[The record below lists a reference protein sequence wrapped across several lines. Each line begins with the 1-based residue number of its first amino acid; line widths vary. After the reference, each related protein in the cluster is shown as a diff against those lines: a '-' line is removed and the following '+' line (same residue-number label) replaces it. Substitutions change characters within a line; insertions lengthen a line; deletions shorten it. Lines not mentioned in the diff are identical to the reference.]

1 MKKLNLTT
9 ISVLIIS
16 FFAYFTANSQ
26 ENILPETGKVGIG
39 TLNPSAKLDVNGKVH
54 IDSMLLVKDSILIQ
68 KNARIQKN
76 LKVEGD
82 TKFEQDAEV
91 QKELTVNGNTILKG
105 DLMVDQSVFLNT
117 LQQVN
122 GLANSKIVVYDAIEK
137 KLNGLDPAFF
147 VDEVYKIPCLIQDGD
162 VLNPTWNNG
171 TNKIF
176 SECPHVNV
184 GIATTVPRVSLDVLG
199 TTYSQKLFLGNLTPT
214 NSNVLF
220 HAKANLN
227 QNQDRDLFI
236 LENNSRKIFQINNNG
251 LVQAREIKVNLQ
263 NWPDYVFEKEYKL
276 MPLQDVEKFILEN
289 KHLPNVPNTKTIESE
304 GMNLGEMNKIL
315 MEKIEEL
322 TLHLIEQEKKMIDF
336 ESELNKIKQINKK

>member
-176 SECPHVNV
+176 TECPQVFV
-184 GIATTVPRVSLDVLG
+184 GIATTTPRVSLDVLG
-199 TTYSQKLFLGNLTPT
+199 TTYSQKLFLGSITPT

-276 MPLQDVEKFILEN
+276 MPLQDVEKFITEN
-289 KHLPNVPNTKTIESE
+289 KHLPNVPNAKTIESE